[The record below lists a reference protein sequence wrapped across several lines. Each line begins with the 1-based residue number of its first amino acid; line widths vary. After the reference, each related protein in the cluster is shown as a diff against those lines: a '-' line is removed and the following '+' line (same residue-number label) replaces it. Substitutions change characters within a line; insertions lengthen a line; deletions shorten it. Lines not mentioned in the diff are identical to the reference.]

1 VEEARQYSAVI
12 GQILFVVFL
21 WAAFALC
28 AYNLL
33 DAFKNGVVFVR
44 TTEYQKAKSSRLFWF
59 AVLANIPLTIM
70 FFGLAILMTLG
81 LFGLV

>member
-1 VEEARQYSAVI
+1 MI

-33 DAFKNGVVFVR
+33 GAFKNGVVYAR
-44 TTEYQKAKSSRLFWF
+44 TTEYVKAKSSRLFWF

-70 FFGLAILMTLG
+70 LFGLAILMTLV
-81 LFGLV
+81 LLGLV